1 MSDLKCPLCDELTI
15 EGNLRQHILNLHG
28 EEGFRRAILLEKER
42 GVPDVEIGRRY
53 GISLGTLQQIITQFH
68 GVNLSILRP
77 PKRIKRWHPSNFHLE
92 TTTVWSFKQRG
103 DWATHD
109 GRYRGNW
116 SPYIP
121 RNIILRYSRPG
132 DLVLDYFVGGG
143 TTAIEAKLLGRRCI
157 ARDINPQAIALTLQN
172 LNFSPPPSL
181 FTERIY
187 EPIVEIG
194 DARDLSS
201 IPDESVDLICA
212 HPPYAGII
220 KYSSGIP
227 GDLSALPLPQFLNE
241 MQRVAEE
248 SLRVLKEGGKCVILV
263 GDARKSK
270 RVVPVGF
277 MVIRTFLNAGFNLK
291 ELIIKRQHNCRMTGI
306 WYERSTRYNFLL
318 LAHEYLPVFEK
329 KGSLSVKEPAPVW
342 EKSLP
347 YQAVSGKIRDV
358 KTEGLETTT
367 VWIFPSKLLKEEI
380 KRNLICRYAG
390 TERDFIEVQWGGDGV
405 HPSSWNATL
414 LLVRGLEEWDEGNFL
429 SYRKALKELAQR
441 VNFSYLAVEAKDFRK
456 HDGELV
462 PAALLLWE
470 DLSSQRSMALKE
482 IIIVVPEELPFAPEE
497 TDLKIVHKYIL
508 LYERKQP

>member
-1 MSDLKCPLCDELTI
+1 MKDLKCPLCNEPI
-15 EGNLRQHILNLHG
+15 EGNLGQHVLSLHG

-42 GVPDVEIGRRY
+42 GVPDAEIGRRY
-53 GISLGTLQQIITQFH
+53 GISFKTLQQIITQLR

-77 PKRIKRWHPSNFHLE
+77 PKRIKRWRPPNFHLE

-157 ARDINPQAIALTLQN
+157 ARDINPHAVALTLQN
-172 LNFSPPPSL
+172 LDFSPPPSIL
-181 FTERIY
+181 DGKIY

-220 KYSSGIP
+220 KYSSGVP

-241 MQRVAEE
+241 MRRVAEE
-248 SLRVLKEGGKCVILV
+248 SLRVLKKGGKCVILV

-270 RVVPVGF
+270 HVVPIGF
-277 MVIRTFLNAGFNLK
+277 MVIRTFLDAGFTLK
-291 ELIIKRQHNCRMTGI
+291 ELIIKRQHNCRMTGF
-306 WYERSTRYNFLL
+306 WYERSIQHNFLL

-329 KGSLSVKEPAPVW
+329 PKTALIRETAPVW
-342 EKSLP
+342 EQTMP
-347 YQAVSGKIRDV
+347 YRAILGKLQEI
-358 KTEGLETTT
+358 KAEGLETTT
-367 VWIFPSKLLKEEI
+367 VWIFPAERIKEEI
-380 KRNLICRYAG
+380 KRNLLWRYAR
-390 TERDFIEVQWGGDGV
+390 TEGDFLEVQFGGDGV
-405 HPSSWNATL
+405 QPTSWEATI
-414 LLVRGLEEWDEGNFL
+414 LLVRGLDEWDEGSFS
-429 SYRKALKELAQR
+429 SYRNAVKELAQK
-441 VNFSYLAVEAKDFRK
+441 VSCAYLAVEAKDFRRK
-456 HDGELV
+456 YGELV

-470 DLSSQRSMALKE
+470 DLSSQKSLVLKE
-482 IIIVVPEELPFAPEE
+482 IIIVVPEEPPRSSDGTELE
-497 TDLKIVHKYIL
+497 IVHKYL
-508 LYERKQP
+508 LVYGRK